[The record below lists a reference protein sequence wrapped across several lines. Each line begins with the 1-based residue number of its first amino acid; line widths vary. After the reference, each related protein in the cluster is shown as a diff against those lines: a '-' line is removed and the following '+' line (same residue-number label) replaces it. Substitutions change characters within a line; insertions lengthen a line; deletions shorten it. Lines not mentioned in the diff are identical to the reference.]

1 MFLKRKMNDS
11 TNSYSDKILQIKE
24 KIEEADAIII
34 GAGAGFSTSAG
45 FVYNGERFDKY
56 FSDFRKKYG
65 FSDMYSGGF
74 YPYKTLEKHWGY
86 WCRYI
91 YINRYMDAPKPVY
104 QNLHDLVK
112 EKDYFVLTTNVDHC
126 FQKAGFDKNSIFYTQ
141 GDYGLF
147 QCSEPCHKENYENEE
162 IIKKMVLSQGFQIKD
177 GELQKPEDGEIKRIV
192 PSGLIPYCPHCG
204 KPMSMNLR
212 SDQTFVEDR
221 GWHQAAE
228 RYEKFIQEHK
238 KQKIVF
244 LELGV
249 GYNTPVIIKYPFWQ
263 MTNTFEH
270 AFYVCLNQRE
280 AYAPEEIRKKS
291 VCMNEDIGEVLK
303 EL

>member
-24 KIEEADAIII
+24 KISQADAVII
-34 GAGAGFSTSAG
+34 GAGAGLSTSAG
-45 FVYNGERFDKY
+45 FVY
-56 FSDFRKKYG
+56 
-65 FSDMYSGGF
+65 
-74 YPYKTLEKHWGY
+74 
-86 WCRYI
+86 
-91 YINRYMDAPKPVY
+91 
-104 QNLHDLVK
+104 
-112 EKDYFVLTTNVDHC
+112 
-126 FQKAGFDKNSIFYTQ
+126 
-141 GDYGLF
+141 
-147 QCSEPCHKENYENEE
+147 
-162 IIKKMVLSQGFQIKD
+162 D

-249 GYNTPVIIKYPFWQ
+249 GYNTPVLRSLSTRRKLRKNMVKQQIQGYLFNKSTKY
-263 MTNTFEH
+263 
-270 AFYVCLNQRE
+270 
-280 AYAPEEIRKKS
+280 
-291 VCMNEDIGEVLK
+291 GERRCA
-303 EL
+303 